1 MNTETWAGS
10 GPYLALLDR
19 ALTLDDTARYLV
31 LARLAA
37 TAPDMLDDALTSVE
51 AYRRGD
57 ES

>member
-1 MNTETWAGS
+1 MNTNTWAES
-10 GPYLALLDR
+10 SPYMALLDR

-37 TAPDMLDDALTSVE
+37 TSPDMLDDALTSVE